1 MNYSKDDVLP
11 AAAGLWQDIV
21 LALTNVDR
29 RFFNGRNQPCQL
41 CGGKD
46 RARFIRKHEMQFHC
60 NQCGDKSGL
69 QFYMEYAGIGFSDA
83 INDVG
88 NYLGMIPVERREA
101 AKREHV
107 IINQFPDWYNYDI
120 EIYDSIK
127 EAATVDLSAWQ
138 KINGLNMLDILKHGE
153 NALLPLLNESG
164 EPCDFVMINQAGSW
178 QTTGGNRSLP
188 KGVHSTF
195 GTTLGKRSYIAVSPL
210 TAAHAAVFT
219 QRMVHCCYD
228 VANLWDV
235 AKNFEEAPVIICASI
250 EDVQEA
256 DSLKFEQMMFNAKNN
271 TVNRRL
277 WKSFEYMDE
286 RENANDKGRSD

>member
-1 MNYSKDDVLP
+1 MNHNKDDVLP
-11 AAAGLWQDIV
+11 AAEGLWVDI
-21 LALTNVDR
+21 LTALTNVDQK
-29 RFFNGRNQPCQL
+29 FFNGRHQPCQL

-60 NQCGDKSGL
+60 NQCGDKSGI

-101 AKREHV
+101 AKREHI

-138 KINGLNMLDILKHGE
+138 RVNGLNMLDILKHGE
-153 NALLPLLNESG
+153 NALIPLLNQSG
-164 EPCDFVMINQAGSW
+164 EPCDFVMLDVDGNM
-178 QTTGGNRSLP
+178 QTTGGNKSVP
-188 KGVHSTF
+188 SEFYSVFGETKGKHA
-195 GTTLGKRSYIAVSPL
+195 YIAISPL
-210 TAAHAAVFT
+210 TAAHASVFM
-219 QRMVHCCYD
+219 QRMVYCCYD
-228 VANLWDV
+228 AANLWHV
-235 AKNFEEAPVIICASI
+235 SKNFDEPPVVIVTDIA
-250 EDVQEA
+250 EVQEA
-256 DSLKFEQMMFNAKNN
+256 DSLKFSQLTFNAKNN

-277 WKSFEYMDE
+277 WKPFEIVEE
-286 RENANDKGRSD
+286 RKNK